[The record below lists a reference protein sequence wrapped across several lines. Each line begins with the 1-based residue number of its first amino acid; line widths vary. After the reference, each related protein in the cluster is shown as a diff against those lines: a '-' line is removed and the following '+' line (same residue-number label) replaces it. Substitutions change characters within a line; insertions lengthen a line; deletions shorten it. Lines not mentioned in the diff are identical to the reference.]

1 MALTKTERRLRIKR
15 RIRKTVSGT
24 ADVPRVSVYRSNK
37 QIYIQAIDDS
47 SGKTLFEV
55 SSLSKEIEG
64 KKNISKIERSKIV
77 GKLLAEEAK
86 KKGISSIVFDRGGYV
101 YHGRIKELADAAR
114 EGGLKF

>member
-1 MALTKTERRLRIKR
+1 MALTKTERRLRIRR

-24 ADVPRVSVYRSNK
+24 ADIPRLSVFRSNK
-37 QIYIQAIDDS
+37 QIYIQVVDDA

-55 SSLSKEIEG
+55 SSLNKEIEA
-64 KKNISKIERSKIV
+64 KKNISKIERSKMV

-86 KKGISSIVFDRGGYV
+86 KKGITSVVFDRGGYM

>member
-1 MALTKTERRLRIKR
+1 MALTKTERRIRIKK
-15 RIRKTVSGT
+15 RIRKNVSGT
-24 ADVPRVSVYRSNK
+24 ADIPRLSVFRSNK
-37 QIYIQAIDDS
+37 QIYIQVVDDT

-55 SSLSKEIEG
+55 SSLNKEIEG
-64 KKNISKIERSKIV
+64 KKNISKTERSKMV

-86 KKGISSIVFDRGGYV
+86 KKGITSVVFDRGGYM